1 MKSIFRTAKT
11 PFGFCGF
18 GYIDDNDLKQFLA
31 ESNSFDSEGLKI
43 CNISQTNLPA
53 PQLSKQ
59 QTIEKVRTEIQN
71 NQQLKTFLSKMPVNE
86 QRQFIKN
93 ILDSILGLY
102 QTE

>member
-1 MKSIFRTAKT
+1 MKSIFGTAQT

-18 GYIDDNDLKQFLA
+18 GYIDDNDLRQLLA
-31 ESNSFDSEGLKI
+31 ETTSFNTEGLKK
-43 CNISQTNLPA
+43 CNISQINLPA

-71 NQQLKTFLSKMPVNE
+71 NQQLKIYISRMPIEE
-86 QRQFIKN
+86 QHKFIQN

-102 QTE
+102 K